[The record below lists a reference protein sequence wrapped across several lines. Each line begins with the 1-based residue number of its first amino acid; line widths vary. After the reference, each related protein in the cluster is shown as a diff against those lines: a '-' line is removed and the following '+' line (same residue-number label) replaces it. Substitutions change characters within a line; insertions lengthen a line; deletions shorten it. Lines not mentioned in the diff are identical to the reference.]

1 MTAGQIRIAD
11 VQRAASALF
20 GFPVTDLMSPCRKRP
35 LTRARQAAM
44 ALAIEMTGKSTTQV
58 GAAFRRDH
66 STVSYAVRQ
75 ARESAEVSGLADRLR
90 ERLGGERGGEIAHA

>member
-11 VQRAASALF
+11 VQMAASALF
-20 GFPVTDLMSPCRKRP
+20 GFPVAALTSPCRKRQ

-44 ALAIEMTGKSTTQV
+44 ALAMEVTGKSTTQV

-66 STVSYAVRQ
+66 ATVLHAVRQ
-75 ARESAEVSGLADRLR
+75 ARASNEVSGLAAKLR
-90 ERLGGERGGEIAHA
+90 EHLERERGGEIVDA